1 MNVCLLM
8 VRKYSFLL
16 YMYLYCMV
24 FGGDIVVDNF
34 VDFVWFIEIKI
45 IRFKYFYVNF
55 VSKYVVFGVFLKYM
69 YIF

>member
-1 MNVCLLM
+1 MIFFIVL
-8 VRKYSFLL
+8 F
-16 YMYLYCMV
+16 